1 MRDTLCKIFRG
12 KAIWTA
18 RLQWALFLAALAW
31 FPGGPARALANPLP
45 AGSSA
50 VSSKKLPPKIDAIQ
64 NFHWV
69 DHRLCRGGQV
79 QKSQFKLLKEA
90 GVTTVLNLR
99 EDFKEWEQAEAEKAG
114 LKYLNIPMSST
125 RYPSDEEVRKIVE
138 YIGTPESTDVVYV
151 HCAGG
156 KHRTGGAVAVYRI
169 LYYGW
174 DFDKVYREMEECW
187 FYTAGGHECYK
198 DFVQKFAADQAQ
210 GRNADL
216 MALGRRSF
224 SAREG
229 GANPAAVPSAVA
241 EVPVAA
247 APEVAAG
254 ETTAQPD
261 PAQPPATGA
270 PDEPPAVA
278 VDPAVPVDEVAL
290 TTQPRLVERV
300 SPRLPDT
307 AKTAKVYGKVVLS
320 VVITPSGKVSDIK
333 VTKGPKILRGAA
345 VEAVKQWRYTP
356 GTVRGVKVPVN
367 KTIEINFDR

>member
-1 MRDTLCKIFRG
+1 MRSKERKFYGGMARM
-12 KAIWTA
+12 AA
-18 RLQWALFLAALAW
+18 RLRVFVFLTGLVW
-31 FPGGPARALANPLP
+31 VPGGPARVAASPLP
-45 AGSSA
+45 AGAAGSSA
-50 VSSKKLPPKIDAIQ
+50 KKLPPKIDAIQ

-79 QKSQFKLLKEA
+79 QKSQFELLREA

-138 YIGTPESTDVVYV
+138 YVGTPESTDVVYV

-216 MALGRRSF
+216 LALGRQAA
-224 SAREG
+224 SAG
-229 GANPAAVPSAVA
+229 GAGSAAAAGPAAGAGEQAPAA
-241 EVPVAA
+241 PPEVPAA
-247 APEVAAG
+247 APGGEPAPAAD
-254 ETTAQPD
+254 PD
-261 PAQPPATGA
+261 GA
-270 PDEPPAVA
+270 PAVG
-278 VDPAVPVDEVAL
+278 VDPSVPVDEVAL

-300 SPRLPDT
+300 TPRLPDT

-320 VVITPSGKVSDIK
+320 VVITPSGKVSDVK
-333 VTKGPKILRGAA
+333 VTKGPKILRDAA

-367 KTIEINFDR
+367 KIIEINFDR